1 MNKEKIRTEIIK
13 RLKDS
18 GMLNHY
24 RRQLSKKECWYKEV

>member
-18 GMLNHY
+18 GTLNY
-24 RRQLSKKECWYKEV
+24 YKRQISKKECWYKGV